1 MKVIESTRAFR
12 EDYAHCVATIGKF
25 DGVHRGHQAI
35 VGQLLEQAGRR
46 GVPAV
51 VIVTEPHPE
60 EFFAGDTQDCPA
72 RLSEPR
78 EKIALLD
85 ELGVDYVYLLR
96 FDRALSELSA
106 ERYIREILVE
116 GLGIRALIAGNDF
129 RFGHGRCGDFAL
141 LQQFGAT
148 HDFDVIRTASCYE
161 DGERISSTGV
171 RDHLQRGEFCKV
183 EAMLGRPYGIAGKVI
198 RGQQLGRDLG
208 FPTCNVQLDRRTL
221 PLHGVYAC
229 RARIETAD
237 GERLDWPGAANIG
250 YRPTVSRRREAVL
263 EVHLLDYQG
272 DLYGAHMT
280 VFFSRKIRD
289 EEKFDSLDALT
300 EQIARDVQ
308 QVRTFFQCGGM
319 DQNRTDCRTTQDNE
333 PTR

>member
-12 EDYAHCVATIGKF
+12 EDHSHCVATIGKF

-35 VGQLLEQAGRR
+35 VGQLIEQAGRH

-51 VIVTEPHPE
+51 AIVTEPHPE
-60 EFFAGDTQDCPA
+60 EFFAGDGQECPA

-78 EKIALLD
+78 EKIALLE

-116 GLGIRALIAGNDF
+116 GLGIRALIAGSDF
-129 RFGHGRCGDFAL
+129 RFGHRRQGDFAL
-141 LQQFGAT
+141 LQQYGAI
-148 HDFDVIRTASCYE
+148 HGFDVIETASCYE

-171 RDHLQRGEFCKV
+171 REHLQRGDFRKA
-183 EAMLGRPYGIAGKVI
+183 EAMLGRPYGIAGKVV

-229 RARIETAD
+229 RAHIETAD
-237 GERLDWPGAANIG
+237 GERFDWPGAANIG

-263 EVHLLDYQG
+263 EVHLLDYRG
-272 DLYGAHMT
+272 DLYGAQMT
-280 VFFSRKIRD
+280 VFFDRKIRD
-289 EEKFDSLDALT
+289 EEKFDSLDALK
-300 EQIARDVQ
+300 EQIARDVE
-308 QVRTFFQCGGM
+308 QVRAGFRCDDM
-319 DQNRTDCRTTQDNE
+319 DQNRTDNRTMSQPDE
-333 PTR
+333 

>member
-12 EDYAHCVATIGKF
+12 EEHSRCVATIGKF

-35 VGQLLEQAGRR
+35 VGQLLGQAGRH
-46 GVPAV
+46 GVPSV
-51 VIVTEPHPE
+51 TIVTEPHPE

-78 EKIALLD
+78 EKIALLE

-96 FDRALSELSA
+96 FDQALSELSA

-116 GLGIRALIAGNDF
+116 GLGIRALIAGSDF
-129 RFGHGRCGDFAL
+129 RFGHRRRGDFAL
-141 LQQFGAT
+141 LQQYGAL
-148 HDFDVIRTASCYE
+148 HGFDVIETASCYE
-161 DGERISSTGV
+161 GGERISSTGV
-171 RDHLQRGEFCKV
+171 REHLQRGDFRKA
-183 EAMLGRPYGIAGKVI
+183 EAMLGRPYGIAGNVV

-229 RARIETAD
+229 RTLIMTGD
-237 GERLDWPGAANIG
+237 GETFDWPGAANIG
-250 YRPTVSRRREAVL
+250 YRPTVAQDREAVL

-280 VFFSRKIRD
+280 VFFRQKIRD
-289 EEKFDSLDALT
+289 EEKFDSLEALK
-300 EQIARDVQ
+300 EQIALDVE
-308 QVRTFFQCGGM
+308 QVRAFFAMPGQGSKP
-319 DQNRTDCRTTQDNE
+319 NRSQDNE
-333 PTR
+333 STR